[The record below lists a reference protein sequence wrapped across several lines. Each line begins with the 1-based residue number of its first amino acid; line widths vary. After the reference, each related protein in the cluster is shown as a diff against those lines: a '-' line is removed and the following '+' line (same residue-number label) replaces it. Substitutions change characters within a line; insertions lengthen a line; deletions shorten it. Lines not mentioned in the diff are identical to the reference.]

1 MASLIE
7 QMNVL
12 KGLRDEDLQAEAS
25 SPSGSAPPYLILTE
39 ISRRKNMR
47 ERYDG
52 DKARQRQN
60 STVLEDLVAGA
71 PAMPPAAMGGI
82 DAAASAMPPVGF
94 ADGGIVDYADI
105 AARLNERLSGLSGD
119 ADRARALALIA
130 AGAGIMGGGSSNTLK
145 NIGVGVGAGLNA
157 YQSGIDTV
165 DKREM
170 DLLRS
175 LTDIGQLQ
183 NAEEL
188 AGMDRGFRERELALQ
203 EARLAAE
210 MQGGGAEPPADVRT
224 TEWFLSQPK
233 DVQDTFLKLNPPYNP
248 NAVTGNERQSDDFN
262 RIVENALKA
271 LPDPSFVEPGTE
283 ATVAAERL
291 RQAQIIAY
299 NQIRAAYGETAAEQ
313 FRAQAGLAVGD
324 LVLGASPDGAV
335 NAQDPLG
342 LGL

>member
-25 SPSGSAPPYLILTE
+25 SPSGSAPPFLILTE
-39 ISRRKNMR
+39 ISRRKGMR

-71 PAMPPAAMGGI
+71 PAMPPTAMGGI
-82 DAAASAMPPVGF
+82 DAAVSAAPPVGF

-105 AARLNERLSGLSGD
+105 ASRLNERLSGLSGES
-119 ADRARALALIA
+119 DRARALALIA
-130 AGAGIMGGGSSNTLK
+130 AGAGIMGGGSSNTFK
-145 NIGVGVGAGLNA
+145 NIGAGVGAGLNA
-157 YQSGIDTV
+157 YQTGIEGV

-175 LTDIGQLQ
+175 LTDVGQLQ

-188 AGMDRGFRERELALQ
+188 AGMDRDFRERQLAQERDLA
-203 EARLAAE
+203 EARLATDKKPVNVLE
-210 MQGGGAEPPADVRT
+210 FEYFQGLDEQA
-224 TEWFLSQPK
+224 QK
-233 DVQDTFLKLNPPYNP
+233 DYERLNPGYNP
-248 NAVTGNERQSDDFN
+248 NAVTGNERQADDFN
-262 RIVENALKA
+262 RIVDNALKA
-271 LPDPSFVEPGTE
+271 LPPPAFVEPGTE

-291 RQAQIIAY
+291 RQAQLIAY
-299 NQIRAAYGETAAEQ
+299 NQIRAAYGEIAAEK

-324 LVLGASPDGAV
+324 LVLGGTPNGVVD
-335 NAQDPLG
+335 QKDPLG

>member
-145 NIGVGVGAGLNA
+145 NIGAGVGAGLNA
-157 YQSGIDTV
+157 YQSGIDMV

-188 AGMDRGFRERELALQ
+188 AGMDRDFRERQLAQ
-203 EARLAAE
+203 ERDLAEMRLATDKKPASVLE
-210 MQGGGAEPPADVRT
+210 FEYFQGLDEQAR
-224 TEWFLSQPK
+224 K
-233 DVQDTFLKLNPPYNP
+233 DYERLNPGYNP

-324 LVLGASPDGAV
+324 LVLGAPPDGVV
-335 NAQDPLG
+335 NSQDPLG